1 MIVLNPLGEWQ
12 RGINTFPAWASRL
25 SINCS
30 SVSCSFEV
38 DRPNQEDDCRSPSS
52 AWWRVAVVLFSL
64 PGWLGIQVPEART
77 LSLLQT
83 ELLSMWRALLAA
95 RHRGWNSPSWCSS
108 GPQGSV
114 AMVVGLDLWCSLRNL
129 LLFSSWGMRSA
140 RRLHKSFYGRS
151 LLFFFQYFSSPSF
164 AILPS
169 PKVAIA
175 GLGPLLNRCTV
186 ILFSM
191 ICLDGLSLNQRNGR
205 KFWCFGSTWNEW
217 NIWSM
222 WHSDIILTKADYHS
236 NKAIHKVGTR
246 NKFLIEQDPL
256 ELGWQIEHHMDLI
269 RFRGMIHPKVR

>member
-1 MIVLNPLGEWQ
+1 MQLCYKKVGRCSQHRCKIFHFRSQCSQVQSLSPSSRFLCWFQHEESLQLVLQVLCCTTIKPRNARCVSWCHLLPSEQKRDAYDSIIVEFTQVHGSCDGFLSWVRKCISLLMIVLNPLGEWQ

-38 DRPNQEDDCRSPSS
+38 DRPNQEDNCRSPSC

-114 AMVVGLDLWCSLRNL
+114 AIVVGLDLWCSLRNL

-140 RRLHKSFYGRS
+140 RRLHKSFCGRS
-151 LLFFFQYFSSPSF
+151 LLFFFSVF
-164 AILPS
+164 
-169 PKVAIA
+169 
-175 GLGPLLNRCTV
+175 LLTV
-186 ILFSM
+186 ICYF
-191 ICLDGLSLNQRNGR
+191 
-205 KFWCFGSTWNEW
+205 
-217 NIWSM
+217 
-222 WHSDIILTKADYHS
+222 A
-236 NKAIHKVGTR
+236 
-246 NKFLIEQDPL
+246 
-256 ELGWQIEHHMDLI
+256 
-269 RFRGMIHPKVR
+269 

>member
-1 MIVLNPLGEWQ
+1 
-12 RGINTFPAWASRL
+12 
-25 SINCS
+25 
-30 SVSCSFEV
+30 
-38 DRPNQEDDCRSPSS
+38 
-52 AWWRVAVVLFSL
+52 
-64 PGWLGIQVPEART
+64 
-77 LSLLQT
+77 
-83 ELLSMWRALLAA
+83 MWRALLAA

-129 LLFSSWGMRSA
+129 LLFSSSDIYI
-140 RRLHKSFYGRS
+140 KVSVDEVS
-151 LLFFFQYFSSPSF
+151 FFFQYFSSPSF

-191 ICLDGLSLNQRNGR
+191 IRLDGLSLNQRNGR

-222 WHSDIILTKADYHS
+222 WHSDIILTKVDYHS

-246 NKFLIEQDPL
+246 NEFLIEQDPL

>member
-1 MIVLNPLGEWQ
+1 
-12 RGINTFPAWASRL
+12 
-25 SINCS
+25 
-30 SVSCSFEV
+30 
-38 DRPNQEDDCRSPSS
+38 
-52 AWWRVAVVLFSL
+52 
-64 PGWLGIQVPEART
+64 
-77 LSLLQT
+77 
-83 ELLSMWRALLAA
+83 MWRALLAA

-114 AMVVGLDLWCSLRNL
+114 AMVVGLDLWCSLGDL
-129 LLFSSWGMRSA
+129 LLFSSWGIYIKVSVNEV
-140 RRLHKSFYGRS
+140 SCF
-151 LLFFFQYFSSPSF
+151 FFFQYFSSPSS
-164 AILPS
+164 AIFRS

-186 ILFSM
+186 ILILM
-191 ICLDGLSLNQRNGR
+191 IRLDGLSLNQRNGR

-246 NKFLIEQDPL
+246 NEFLMEQDPL

-269 RFRGMIHPKVR
+269 RFRGMIHPKVG